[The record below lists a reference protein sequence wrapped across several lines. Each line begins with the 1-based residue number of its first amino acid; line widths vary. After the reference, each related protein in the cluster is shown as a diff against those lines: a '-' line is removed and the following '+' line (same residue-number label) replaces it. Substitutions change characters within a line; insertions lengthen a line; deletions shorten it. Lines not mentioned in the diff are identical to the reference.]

1 MKLFTKTQYEKL
13 LVNGRESATNP
24 NADHWPVVKLFTP
37 NAGATWL
44 WLLTEIDPEDT
55 NRAYGLCD
63 LGMGYAEFGSV
74 WLPEIVA
81 LRGHLRLPVERD
93 FSFEAQAPISA
104 YIKASQAEGRI
115 VERLPAMG

>member
-1 MKLFTKTQYEKL
+1 MKLFTKAQHEKL
-13 LVNGRESATNP
+13 LANGRASVLNP
-24 NADHWPVVKLFTP
+24 NTDHRPVVKLFTP
-37 NAGATWL
+37 DAAAT

-74 WLPEIVA
+74 WLPEIIA
-81 LRGHLRLPVERD
+81 LRGHLGLHVERD
-93 FSFEAQAPISA
+93 RSFAAQGRISA

-115 VERLPAMG
+115 VEQLPAMA